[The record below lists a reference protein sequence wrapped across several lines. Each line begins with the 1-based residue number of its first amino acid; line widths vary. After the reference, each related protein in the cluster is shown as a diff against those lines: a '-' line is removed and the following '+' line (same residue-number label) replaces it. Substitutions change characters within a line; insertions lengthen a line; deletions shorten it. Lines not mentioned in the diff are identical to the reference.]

1 LNFSQLPRLRENQTW
16 PVDQGT
22 DVKRQAAS
30 LAVILKLIAEFSS
43 KYYIRREW
51 GLRRVR
57 AFSHKGRVDHR
68 PAHGAWSSELAK
80 GGEDPKQYE
89 QNLIHILLEV
99 SQSTSAPTLLSVSAR
114 SCTTICDNRPEK
126 RSALK
131 RTVHLNA
138 PSLDYDLNKVRSD
151 TAAACKIIAPL
162 PCSVLSSG
170 KERCHMAKDKQQ
182 KHSVAERKA
191 ASAKMKRKEFE
202 KELAK
207 LQVELTRL
215 QTWVQATGAR
225 IIVVFEGR
233 DTAGKGGVISRIT
246 SRTSPRVYRHV
257 ALPAP
262 SDREKTQVYPQ
273 RYIAHFPAAGEIILF
288 DRSWYNR
295 AGVERVMG
303 FCTEQEAERF
313 LLVTPAIEREMVVQ
327 NGIILRKYFLDI
339 SQDEQRRRFEAR
351 IKDPLKH
358 WKLSPMDIESVRR
371 WWDYTAAYQRMIEAT
386 HTPEAPWYIVPAD
399 DKRRARLNLIRHLL
413 DSIPYKKVHADL
425 PKIPK
430 SQLRPKGA
438 TESLG
443 PGVPIPSHY

>member
-1 LNFSQLPRLRENQTW
+1 
-16 PVDQGT
+16 
-22 DVKRQAAS
+22 
-30 LAVILKLIAEFSS
+30 
-43 KYYIRREW
+43 
-51 GLRRVR
+51 
-57 AFSHKGRVDHR
+57 
-68 PAHGAWSSELAK
+68 
-80 GGEDPKQYE
+80 
-89 QNLIHILLEV
+89 
-99 SQSTSAPTLLSVSAR
+99 
-114 SCTTICDNRPEK
+114 
-126 RSALK
+126 
-131 RTVHLNA
+131 
-138 PSLDYDLNKVRSD
+138 
-151 TAAACKIIAPL
+151 
-162 PCSVLSSG
+162 
-170 KERCHMAKDKQQ
+170 MAKDKQQ

-313 LLVTPAIEREMVVQ
+313 LLVTPSIEREMVVKTASSCASTFS
-327 NGIILRKYFLDI
+327 I
-339 SQDEQRRRFEAR
+339 
-351 IKDPLKH
+351 
-358 WKLSPMDIESVRR
+358 SVRR
-371 WWDYTAAYQRMIEAT
+371 SSGAGS
-386 HTPEAPWYIVPAD
+386 
-399 DKRRARLNLIRHLL
+399 RRG
-413 DSIPYKKVHADL
+413 
-425 PKIPK
+425 
-430 SQLRPKGA
+430 LRTRSSTG
-438 TESLG
+438 S
-443 PGVPIPSHY
+443 